1 MLSVGSS
8 PRCFRF
14 TKPNRPHP
22 PRGPT
27 SFLIFSISHPQW
39 KIIFSPLLFSPPP
52 TFSQPQAFAGYSFP
66 AHAFPQSLPLL
77 LTLPALITL
86 FFKCLDLWPAPFV
99 LGILGDGLSIPKGFV
114 FLSPRPAPFLWKA
127 HSHYCV
133 WINSPAQFTPVTPW
147 YCLFLANSSYWL
159 LGMLGCSVFIT
170 SDSHTNST
178 TLISCTKGVQGPCP
192 RL

>member
-1 MLSVGSS
+1 MLRIYKTQQTTSS
-8 PRCFRF
+8 L
-14 TKPNRPHP
+14 
-22 PRGPT
+22 GPT

-39 KIIFSPLLFSPPP
+39 KLIFSPLLFSPPP

-66 AHAFPQSLPLL
+66 DHAFPQSLPLL

-86 FFKCLDLWPAPFV
+86 FFKCLDLWLAPFV

-127 HSHYCV
+127 HSLTLLCV
-133 WINSPAQFTPVTPW
+133 DKQPSTIHSSHTVVLPI
-147 YCLFLANSSYWL
+147 LANSSYWL
-159 LGMLGCSVFIT
+159 LEMLGCSVFIT

-178 TLISCTKGVQGPCP
+178 TLISCTKGVQGPCL
-192 RL
+192 RLQVCIG